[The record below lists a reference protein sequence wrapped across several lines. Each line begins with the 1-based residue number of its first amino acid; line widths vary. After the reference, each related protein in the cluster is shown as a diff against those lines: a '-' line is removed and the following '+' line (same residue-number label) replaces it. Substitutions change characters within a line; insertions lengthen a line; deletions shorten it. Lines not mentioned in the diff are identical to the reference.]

1 MMSMEVEGPVFISVG
16 EPSGDLYASFLAC
29 DMQAKTSGLR
39 IFAVGGNNLLESGV
53 DVLIDYHRM
62 TTLGF
67 TSGVLTAYRNYTIYG
82 KIARLMYRIRPKTF
96 IAVAYPG
103 INLLLCNYAKKLG
116 CRVYYF
122 LPPQIWAWATFR
134 KYFIKKW
141 VDKVISVFP
150 FEHEFYKK
158 RGIDTI
164 YFKNPLFEGLKN
176 YKRSDFKKRI
186 GLMPGSRKSEVK
198 RNLPVMTELIRRIAQ
213 KRNGIEFALILHSDN
228 LGVGRSRPLL
238 TSLHLAS
245 RLDTERKALLQDK
258 AMIISENHYQAMK
271 NCDLLIVCSG
281 TASLEAA
288 AMDIPQVFFNRP
300 SFLDYHVLRRFLK
313 IREYNLTNLYFE
325 EPRVPSFVSTN
336 KTYLVDNLQKSFQDA
351 FLIDE

>member
-1 MMSMEVEGPVFISVG
+1 MSMEVEGPVFISVG

-29 DMQAKTSGLR
+29 DMEAKTPGLR
-39 IFAVGGNNLLESGV
+39 IFAVGGKNLVESGV

-103 INLLLCNYAKKLG
+103 INLPLCNYAKKLG
-116 CRVYYF
+116 CRVYYY
-122 LPPQIWAWATFR
+122 LPPQIWAWGTFR

-150 FEHEFYKK
+150 FEYEFYKK

-198 RNLPVMTELIRRIAQ
+198 RNLPVMTELMRRIAQ
-213 KRNGIEFALILHSDN
+213 KRNDIEFVLILHSS
-228 LGVGRSRPLL
+228 LIGIGGSCPWFM
-238 TSLHLAS
+238 SLHLAS
-245 RLDTERKALLQDK
+245 RLDTERKAQLQDK
-258 AMIISENHYQAMK
+258 AIITSENRYQAMK

-288 AMDIPQVFFNRP
+288 AMDISQIFFNRP
-300 SFLDYHVLRRFLK
+300 SFFDYHVLRRFLK

-325 EPRVPSFVSTN
+325 EPRVPSFVSTCE
-336 KTYLVDNLQKSFQDA
+336 TYLVDNLLKSFQDT

>member
-1 MMSMEVEGPVFISVG
+1 MISLKVDGPVFISVG

-29 DMQAKTSGLR
+29 DMQAKTPGLG
-39 IFAVGGNNLLESGV
+39 IFAVGGNNLVESGV

-62 TTLGF
+62 MTLGI
-67 TSGVLTAYRNYTIYG
+67 TSGVLAAYRNYIIYG

-103 INLLLCNYAKKLG
+103 INLLLCSYAKKLG
-116 CRVYYF
+116 CRVYYY

-141 VDKVISVFP
+141 VDKVFSVFP
-150 FEHEFYKK
+150 FEYEFYKK

-164 YFKNPLFEGLKN
+164 YFKNPLFERLKN
-176 YKRSDFKKRI
+176 YKRNDFKKRI
-186 GLMPGSRKSEVK
+186 GLMPGSRKSEIK
-198 RNLPVMTELIRRIAQ
+198 RNLPVMTELMRKIAQ
-213 KRNGIEFALILHSDN
+213 KSNDIEFALILHSDN

-258 AMIISENHYQAMK
+258 AIIISENHYQAMK

-300 SFLDYHVLRRFLK
+300 SFFDYYIAKRFLK
-313 IREYNLTNLYFE
+313 IKEYNLTNLYYN
-325 EPRVPSFVSTN
+325 RKIVPSIVLRNTD
-336 KTYLVDNLQKSFQDA
+336 YILQRLFSV
-351 FLIDE
+351 ISNCIS

>member
-29 DMQAKTSGLR
+29 DMKTKTPGLR
-39 IFAVGGNNLLESGV
+39 IFAVGGKNLVESGV
-53 DVLIDYHRM
+53 DVLIDYHGM

-67 TSGVLTAYRNYTIYG
+67 ANGVLTAYRNYTIYG

-96 IAVAYPG
+96 IGVAYPG
-103 INLLLCNYAKKLG
+103 LNILLCKYAKYLG

-122 LPPQIWAWATFR
+122 LPPQIWAWGTFR

-150 FEHEFYKK
+150 FEYEFYKEM
-158 RGIDTI
+158 GIDTI
-164 YFKNPLFEGLKN
+164 YFKNPLFERLKN
-176 YKRSDFKKRI
+176 YERNDLKKRI
-186 GLMPGSRKSEVK
+186 GLMPGSRKSEIK
-198 RNLPVMTELIRRIAQ
+198 RNLPVMIELMRRIAQ
-213 KRNGIEFALILHSDN
+213 KRNDIEFVLILHSS
-228 LGVGRSRPLL
+228 LIGVGRSRPLF

-245 RLDTERKALLQDK
+245 GLDTERKALLQDK
-258 AMIISENHYQAMK
+258 AIIITDNHYQAMK

-300 SFLDYHVLRRFLK
+300 SFFDYYITKRFLK
-313 IREYNLTNLYFE
+313 IKEYNLTNLYYNKKI
-325 EPRVPSFVSTN
+325 VPSIVLRN
-336 KTYLVDNLQKSFQDA
+336 ADYILQRLFIVISDC
-351 FLIDE
+351 IS

>member
-29 DMQAKTSGLR
+29 DMKAKTPGLR
-39 IFAVGGNNLLESGV
+39 IFAVGGKNLVESGA
-53 DVLIDYHRM
+53 DVLADYHRM

-67 TSGVLTAYRNYTIYG
+67 TSGFLTAYRNYTIYG

-96 IAVAYPG
+96 IGVAYPG
-103 INLLLCNYAKKLG
+103 LNILLCKYAKYLG

-122 LPPQIWAWATFR
+122 LPPQIWAWGTFR

-150 FEHEFYKK
+150 FEYEFYKK
-158 RGIDTI
+158 MGIDTI
-164 YFKNPLFEGLKN
+164 YFKNPLFEKLKN
-176 YKRSDFKKRI
+176 YKRNDFKKRI
-186 GLMPGSRKSEVK
+186 GLMPGSRKSEIK
-198 RNLPVMTELIRRIAQ
+198 RNLPVMIELMRRIAQ
-213 KRNGIEFALILHSDN
+213 KRNDIEFVLILHSS
-228 LGVGRSRPLL
+228 LIGVGRSRLL
-238 TSLHLAS
+238 FTSLHLAS

-258 AMIISENHYQAMK
+258 AIITSENRYQAMK
-271 NCDLLIVCSG
+271 NCDLLIACSG

-300 SFLDYHVLRRFLK
+300 SFFDYYIAKRFLK
-313 IREYNLTNLYFE
+313 IKEYNLTNLYYN
-325 EPRVPSFVSTN
+325 RKIVPSIVLRNTD
-336 KTYLVDNLQKSFQDA
+336 YILQRLFIVINDCIS
-351 FLIDE
+351 

>member
-1 MMSMEVEGPVFISVG
+1 MEVEGPVFISVG

-29 DMQAKTSGLR
+29 DMEAKTPGLR
-39 IFAVGGNNLLESGV
+39 IFAVGGMNLVESGV

-62 TTLGF
+62 TTFGF

-103 INLLLCNYAKKLG
+103 INLLLCSYAKKLG
-116 CRVYYF
+116 CRVYYY

-141 VDKVISVFP
+141 VDKVFSVFP
-150 FEHEFYKK
+150 FEYEFYKK
-158 RGIDTI
+158 MGIDTI

-176 YKRSDFKKRI
+176 YKRNDFKKRV

-198 RNLPVMTELIRRIAQ
+198 RNLPVMTELMRRIAQ
-213 KRNGIEFALILHSDN
+213 KRNDIEFVLILHS
-228 LGVGRSRPLL
+228 
-238 TSLHLAS
+238 SLIGIGGSCPWFMSL
-245 RLDTERKALLQDK
+245 KAQLQDK
-258 AMIISENHYQAMK
+258 AIITGENRYQAMK

-300 SFLDYHVLRRFLK
+300 SFFDYHVLRSFLK
-313 IREYNLTNLYFE
+313 ISEYNLTNLYFE
-325 EPRVPSFVSTN
+325 EPKVPSFISTS
-336 KTYLVDNLQKSFQDA
+336 KTYLVENLLKSFQDT